1 MLTNKTIGVIG
12 AGHIGAAVIGG
23 LVKAKLT
30 ASKNIIASRRTESSL
45 AELAKTF
52 GVHTTTDN
60 KKVAKSS
67 DIIVLAIKPMNS
79 RDVLNGIKDA
89 VTSSQVIISVMAG
102 IKTSFINSV
111 LGVECPVIRTMPNT
125 PVLVD
130 SGATAISKGKFAGEE
145 HLKIAYTIFK
155 SIGTVEVVPES
166 LLDAVTGLSG
176 SGPAYIYMV
185 IEAMTDGGVKMGIPR
200 QIAFKLAAQTVFGAA
215 KLVIETGKH
224 PAILK
229 DEVTTPGGTAIAAV
243 AELET
248 HGLRTMLINAVST
261 ATERS
266 KELSRI
272 IEENGSL

>member
-1 MLTNKTIGVIG
+1 MLANKTIGVIG

-23 LVKAKLT
+23 LIKAKLT
-30 ASKNIIASRRTESSL
+30 SPKNIIASRRSENNL

-52 GVHTTTDN
+52 GIHTTTDN

-79 RDVLNGIKDA
+79 RDVLNEIKDS
-89 VTSSQVIISVMAG
+89 VTTSKVIISVMAG
-102 IKTSFINSV
+102 IKTSFINSF

-145 HLKIAYTIFK
+145 DLKIANTIFK
-155 SIGTVEVVPES
+155 SIGTVEVVPEN

-200 QIAFKLAAQTVFGAA
+200 QIAFRLAAQTVFGAA

-261 ATERS
+261 ATARS
-266 KELSRI
+266 QELSKI
-272 IEENGSL
+272 IEENGNL